1 MDAGPFCRPFVYPLM
16 NYGYYGGCARGIGA
30 PNHLGRIKTMRMK
43 ALLGGVGFAALM
55 LLGSAAPAQAQPWD
69 RGGGCYER
77 IQHAERRLDR
87 AIERWGRHSEAAR
100 DARRDLE
107 DARDRCRRRHDDWD
121 RRDRRF

>member
-1 MDAGPFCRPFVYPLM
+1 
-16 NYGYYGGCARGIGA
+16 
-30 PNHLGRIKTMRMK
+30 MRMK

-87 AIERWGRHSEAAR
+87 AIERFGRHSDAAR
-100 DARRDLE
+100 EARRDLE
-107 DARDRCRRRHDDWD
+107 DARDRCRHRDHDWGGHHDHHY
-121 RRDRRF
+121 